1 MRGLEGSMAGP
12 GNAAIAE
19 SQNSVATADL
29 ELDRD
34 EAFGPHVKALR
45 REHGWTLEQLGAKA
59 GLSISALS
67 KIENA
72 QVSASFDTRVKIAHA
87 FGQSFGQLHRLP
99 ENQPLAT
106 ARRTFTRAG
115 RGLKFHTSSYDYDV
129 HSADLV
135 AKGMIPLVMRI
146 KAREVMPI
154 AEWSSHDGE
163 EFIYVTAGEVDLH
176 TEFYAPLRLGVGDS
190 AYIDSTMRH
199 AFVSIADDDAEILSI
214 CMTERL
220 AFAEGTIGRGPQ
232 RSGP

>member
-1 MRGLEGSMAGP
+1 MTGLENTAVGEP
-12 GNAAIAE
+12 
-19 SQNSVATADL
+19 QNSGAATEL

-34 EAFGPHVKALR
+34 EAFGSRVKALR
-45 REHGWTLEQLGAKA
+45 REHGWTLEQLGTKA

-87 FGQSFGQLHRLP
+87 FGQSFGQLHRLS
-99 ENQPLAT
+99 EDQPLAT
-106 ARRTFTRAG
+106 ARRTFTRTG
-115 RGLKFHTSSYDYDV
+115 RGLKFHTAAYDYDV

-199 AFVSIADDDAEILSI
+199 SFVSIGDDDAQILSV

-220 AFAEGTIGRGPQ
+220 AFADAVVGRGLQ
-232 RSGP
+232 RGQL